1 MMLWK
6 CPLGVNNHRI
16 ERRQTTTASPRIT
29 DLFVSN
35 VRLAGQS
42 RRNMATARTEIVSHV
57 WTAPCWQGFFLTLM
71 RADRCCHVFGLL
83 MRRCYMAAGHNAL
96 RRSGPSQ
103 KHAVKMLHW
112 LKWGVLIFG
121 STGWVHYSS
130 VALSNFVSARIS
142 RLSQTACDTGS

>member
-1 MMLWK
+1 MRYW
-6 CPLGVNNHRI
+6 GF
-16 ERRQTTTASPRIT
+16 RRTRFESAEEPATRRWHFLPRI
-29 DLFVSN
+29 N
-35 VRLAGQS
+35 VRSPLQSGSKLA
-42 RRNMATARTEIVSHV
+42 MVRTVIVSHV